1 MKIIINSLY
10 KLFLISLF
18 FSISINISV
27 HCQDSNQ
34 SVTEDP
40 AEDPPDITYSGN
52 EHGQFNILFYGEK
65 IGCEKFSIRKQTSTY
80 KSSSFTELTINKENP
95 RTLGGSDQEIKQPTA
110 PSNSSTSVTYFINTE
125 LQFNEHFEPA
135 SYEVTREV
143 GSNQKRARVTFL
155 PDRSYVT
162 YFSNDAQ
169 LDKRR
174 IELKKDVMI
183 LDDNVFHHYLIL
195 AKRYNFSEGGIQKF
209 LGFVP
214 QQFIAGGISISDQGI
229 EDIEINNENHDLQH
243 LLVNVGDLEVNLWI
257 DLNQR
262 LKKLSIP
269 KAEIEVIRN

>member
-18 FSISINISV
+18 FSFSINISV

-40 AEDPPDITYSGN
+40 AEDPPEITYSGN

-65 IGCEKFSIRKQTSTY
+65 IGCEKFSIREQTATY
-80 KSSSFTELTINKENP
+80 KSSSFTELTINK
-95 RTLGGSDQEIKQPTA
+95 K
-110 PSNSSTSVTYFINTE
+110 NSSTSVTYFINTK
-125 LQFNEHFEPA
+125 LQFNEHFEPN
-135 SYEVTREV
+135 SYEVTQEV

-243 LLVNVGDLEVNLWI
+243 LLVNIGDLEVNLWI
-257 DLNQR
+257 DLNHR

-269 KAEIEVIRN
+269 KTEIEVIRN